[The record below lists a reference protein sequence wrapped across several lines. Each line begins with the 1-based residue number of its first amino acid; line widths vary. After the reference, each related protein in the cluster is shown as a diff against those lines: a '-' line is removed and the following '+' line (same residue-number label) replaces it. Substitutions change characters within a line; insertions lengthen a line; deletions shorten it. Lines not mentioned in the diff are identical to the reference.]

1 MWNMRKEFHVKQ
13 FTSKTQKIGEIGE
26 EQACMFLMKHGF
38 TILERNISNKFGEID
53 IVSRYKG
60 VLHIVEVK
68 TSQNSSIR
76 PEENMNAKKMR
87 KVAKLAEFYAKGE
100 LFCIDFV
107 GIYLSDDNSLKKV
120 VYLHSLE
127 IN

>member
-1 MWNMRKEFHVKQ
+1 MSYTNSLLTHNCLIG
-13 FTSKTQKIGEIGE
+13 KIGEDLAALYLQKLGHHIV
-26 EQACMFLMKHGF
+26 
-38 TILERNISNKFGEID
+38 ERNLRSKFGEID